1 MYKGCFVSLL
11 HGKPIEIGNTAPRVS
26 QMITEQQG
34 SRSAVLSVSIG
45 SPWHPLYFKMELKR
59 LVRGSKSERSDN
71 WTTLKV
77 NVLRTCI
84 QHIHP
89 NRRDYLAT
97 FYFQF
102 CNLDVVDVSDEDV
115 SSTVP
120 AVYLLFV
127 LSKVTIMDRQQ
138 SNRNLHLTRFSNHIR
153 VTRKFE

>member
-1 MYKGCFVSLL
+1 
-11 HGKPIEIGNTAPRVS
+11 
-26 QMITEQQG
+26 
-34 SRSAVLSVSIG
+34 
-45 SPWHPLYFKMELKR
+45 MELKR
-59 LVRGSKSERSDN
+59 LVGGSKSERSDN
-71 WTTLKV
+71 LTTLKV
-77 NVLRTCI
+77 NVQRTCI

-97 FYFQF
+97 LYFQF
-102 CNLDVVDVSDEDV
+102 CNLDVVDVSDVDV

-153 VTRKFE
+153 VTRKFELSKFSEHQVINLKIILKDNSPDSESLELLHRLVQVLPCL